1 VSHLGVLVS
10 VFVFVTSTLALTAL
24 LLSQYIVFNVL
35 PLSVQD
41 AGAIRNKSSSTAS
54 HTPPTSNEGNTII
67 PSSSSQS
74 TTSVHPVS
82 KVGCITYNTSTRT
95 ISVSCSSARLTDID
109 NKIHDSGV
117 LAKQSPSGVWF
128 LSANLVIAKK
138 ATFHI
143 DSIDTKWL
151 KINSKVESNVTKL
164 PPSYIID
171 VFGSLK
177 IDSVKITSWDPRT
190 NYYAITNGSRTGD
203 ITHLGAPRPSIIVE
217 NNATGTTDITN
228 SEIAYLG
235 YEQGQHKGGSG
246 LSYYYGGDGS
256 IIRNNDIHH
265 VYFGLYT
272 FGVGHM
278 IIENNLIRNS
288 GHYGLDPHTGTHD
301 MIIRNNEVYDN
312 KGGSGIIC
320 SLNCYNILI
329 ENNQVHD
336 NAGDGIDFSRNMFNS
351 IVRNN
356 IVYNEPTGIIV
367 SQSHNNQ
374 IYNNTISKSGTGINV
389 NSGSTNNKIQGNTI
403 TDSINNAILVN
414 NDSSGNTFSSNKIV
428 SPTPQGLKIEQ
439 DGTSKNNVFSS
450 NQIVGAR
457 GASNPVISG
466 LLK

>member
-1 VSHLGVLVS
+1 MSHLWVLVS

-35 PLSVQD
+35 PLSVRD
-41 AGAIRNKSSSTAS
+41 AGAIRKKSSSTAS
-54 HTPPTSNEGNTII
+54 HTPPTSNEGNTTI
-67 PSSSSQS
+67 PSSSQS

-82 KVGCITYNTSTRT
+82 NVGCITYNTSTRT
-95 ISVSCSSARLTDID
+95 ISVSCSSARITDID
-109 NKIHDSGV
+109 NKIHDSSV
-117 LAKQSPSGVWF
+117 LTKQSSSGIWF

-164 PPSYIID
+164 PPSYIIN

-177 IDSVKITSWDPRT
+177 IDSVKITSWDPTT

-217 NNATGTTDITN
+217 NNATGTIDITN

-246 LSYYYGGDGS
+246 LSYYYAGDGS

-329 ENNQVHD
+329 ENNKVHD
-336 NAGDGIDFSRNMFNS
+336 NTGDGIDFSRNMFNS
-351 IVRNN
+351 KVRNN

-367 SQSHNNQ
+367 SQTHNNQ

-389 NSGSTNNKIQGNTI
+389 NSGSTNNKIRKHYNRFYQECHI
-403 TDSINNAILVN
+403 C
-414 NDSSGNTFSSNKIV
+414 K
-428 SPTPQGLKIEQ
+428 Q
-439 DGTSKNNVFSS
+439 
-450 NQIVGAR
+450 
-457 GASNPVISG
+457 
-466 LLK
+466 

>member
-1 VSHLGVLVS
+1 MLVS
-10 VFVFVTSTLALTAL
+10 VFVFITSALALTAL

-41 AGAIRNKSSSTAS
+41 AGAIRHKSSSTAS
-54 HTPPTSNEGNTII
+54 HAPPTSIEGNTII
-67 PSSSSQS
+67 PTSSSQS
-74 TTSVHPVS
+74 NTSVHPVS
-82 KVGCITYNTSTRT
+82 NVGCINYNTSTRT
-95 ISVSCSSARLTDID
+95 ISVSCSSARLTDVD
-109 NKIHDSGV
+109 NKIHDSSV
-117 LAKQSPSGVWF
+117 LAKQSSSGVWF

-151 KINSKVESNVTKL
+151 KINSKVESNVNKL

-177 IDSVKITSWDPRT
+177 IDSVKITSWDPTT
-190 NYYAITNGSRTGD
+190 NYNAITNGSRTGD

-246 LSYYYGGDGS
+246 LSYYFGGDGS

-329 ENNQVHD
+329 E
-336 NAGDGIDFSRNMFNS
+336 
-351 IVRNN
+351 
-356 IVYNEPTGIIV
+356 
-367 SQSHNNQ
+367 
-374 IYNNTISKSGTGINV
+374 K
-389 NSGSTNNKIQGNTI
+389 
-403 TDSINNAILVN
+403 
-414 NDSSGNTFSSNKIV
+414 
-428 SPTPQGLKIEQ
+428 
-439 DGTSKNNVFSS
+439 
-450 NQIVGAR
+450 
-457 GASNPVISG
+457 
-466 LLK
+466 

>member
-1 VSHLGVLVS
+1 
-10 VFVFVTSTLALTAL
+10 
-24 LLSQYIVFNVL
+24 
-35 PLSVQD
+35 
-41 AGAIRNKSSSTAS
+41 
-54 HTPPTSNEGNTII
+54 
-67 PSSSSQS
+67 
-74 TTSVHPVS
+74 
-82 KVGCITYNTSTRT
+82 
-95 ISVSCSSARLTDID
+95 
-109 NKIHDSGV
+109 
-117 LAKQSPSGVWF
+117 
-128 LSANLVIAKK
+128 
-138 ATFHI
+138 
-143 DSIDTKWL
+143 
-151 KINSKVESNVTKL
+151 
-164 PPSYIID
+164 

-177 IDSVKITSWDPRT
+177 IDSVKIASWDPTT

-217 NNATGTTDITN
+217 NNATGTIDITN

-329 ENNQVHD
+329 ENNKVHD

-351 IVRNN
+351 LVRNN
-356 IVYNEPTGIIV
+356 IVYNEPTGITV

-403 TDSINNAILVN
+403 TDSINNAILIN
-414 NDSSGNTFSSNKIV
+414 DDSSGNTFSSNKIV

-450 NQIVGAR
+450 NQIVGEG

-466 LLK
+466 SLK